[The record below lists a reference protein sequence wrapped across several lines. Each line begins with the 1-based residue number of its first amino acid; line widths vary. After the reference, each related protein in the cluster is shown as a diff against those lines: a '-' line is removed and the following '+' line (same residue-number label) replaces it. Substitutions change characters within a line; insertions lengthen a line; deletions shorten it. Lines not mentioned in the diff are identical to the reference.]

1 MGLFIT
7 FEGPDGCGKTS
18 IINLIKEYYKNNKKI
33 IFTREP
39 GGTEISEKIR
49 ELILSNDNDKMSP
62 RTEALLYSASRAQH
76 IDELVR
82 PNLEKGNVII
92 SDRFVLSSLAYQGGG
107 RELGVE
113 NVKKINDFA
122 IDGVNPDLV
131 IFFYVDPLT
140 TLKRKSLS
148 ENADRLELSGDE
160 FHSRVYDTYMELL
173 DKIKDEN
180 TLRKVDATKSMEEVF
195 ETVKN
200 IIDKKLEELL
210 WRW

>member
-18 IINLIKEYYKNNKKI
+18 IINLIKEYYKDNEKI

-39 GGTEISEKIR
+39 GGTKISEKIR
-49 ELILSNDNDKMSP
+49 EIILSNDNANMSP

-76 IDELVR
+76 IDELIK
-82 PNLEKGNVII
+82 PNLEKGNIVV

-113 NVKKINDFA
+113 DVRKINDFA
-122 IDGVNPDLV
+122 INGVNPDMI

-140 TLKRKSLS
+140 TLKRKSLN
-148 ENADRLELSGDE
+148 ENADRLELSGDD
-160 FHSRVYDTYMELL
+160 FHSIVYDTYMELL
-173 DKIKDEN
+173 EEMKDDEV
-180 TLRKVDATKSMEEVF
+180 LRKVDATKSMEEVF
-195 ETVKN
+195 EDVKK
-200 IIDKKLEELL
+200 IIDEKMEELL
-210 WRW
+210 

>member
-18 IINLIKEYYKNNKKI
+18 IINLIKEYYKDNEKI

-39 GGTEISEKIR
+39 GGTKISEKIR
-49 ELILSNDNDKMSP
+49 EIILSNDNANMSP
-62 RTEALLYSASRAQH
+62 RTEALLYAASRAQH
-76 IDELVR
+76 IDELIK
-82 PNLEKGNVII
+82 PNLEKGNIVV

-113 NVKKINDFA
+113 DVRKINDFA
-122 IDGVNPDLV
+122 INGVNPDMI

-140 TLKRKSLS
+140 TLKRKSLN
-148 ENADRLELSGDE
+148 ENADRLELSGDD

-173 DKIKDEN
+173 EEMKDDEI
-180 TLRKVDATKSMEEVF
+180 LRKVDATKSMEEVF
-195 ETVKN
+195 EDVKK
-200 IIDKKLEELL
+200 IIDEKMEELL
-210 WRW
+210 

>member
-1 MGLFIT
+1 MESLV
-7 FEGPDGCGKTS
+7 TS
-18 IINLIKEYYKNNKKI
+18 TATVLNLCLSISTK
-33 IFTREP
+33 
-39 GGTEISEKIR
+39 ISEKIR
-49 ELILSNDNDKMSP
+49 EIILSNDNSNMSP

-76 IDELVR
+76 IDELIK
-82 PNLEKGNVII
+82 PNLDKGNIVI

-122 IDGVNPDLV
+122 INGVNPDMI

-140 TLKRKSLS
+140 TLKRKSL
-148 ENADRLELSGDE
+148 NVDADRLELSGDD

-173 DKIKDEN
+173 EKMKDE
-180 TLRKVDATKSMEEVF
+180 KVLKKIDATKSMSEVF
-195 ETVKN
+195 EDVKN
-200 IIDKKLEELL
+200 IIDEKLEELL